1 MNNQS
6 KSLVDVVISA
16 ENPEAIFKE
25 VDIPINFVD
34 TSEAGVY
41 YGQIKLS
48 DSKYGQIKRYFDELD
63 YLRVNQDYDKNQNPG
78 RKTLIIEELKKDHSE
93 FVPGY
98 KFRDF

>member
-16 ENPEAIFKE
+16 ENPESIFKQ

-41 YGQIKLS
+41 YGQVSLS
-48 DSKYGQIKRYFDELD
+48 ESKYGQIKSYFDELD
-63 YLRVNQDYDKNQNPG
+63 YLRVNQDFDKKYSSG
-78 RKTLIIEELKKDHSE
+78 RKTLIIEDLRKESSE

-98 KFRDF
+98 KSRDF